1 MTDEDAFHNRIET
14 RHVRREGV
22 HVEPDAARIPLIGT
36 GGVLKTDG
44 HAVNAWFRKRTKSTV
59 ISKEMIFALSKTFV
73 VAALQEETPLPA
85 VADVGGEH
93 VGLELHKVGHS
104 AEILAEGCQK
114 ILNVAGGHGEVLQV
128 GIPVVSLVKLRQ
140 DQASLDRVGHC
151 E

>member
-1 MTDEDAFHNRIET
+1 MTGEDAFHDRIET

-22 HVEPDAARIPLIGT
+22 HVKPDAARIPLIGT

-44 HAVNAWFRKRTKSTV
+44 HAVDAWFQKRTKSTV
-59 ISKEMIFALSKTFV
+59 ISEEVIFALSKTFV

-85 VADVGGEH
+85 VANVGGEH

-114 ILNVAGGHGEVLQV
+114 ILQVAGGHREVLQV

>member
-22 HVEPDAARIPLIGT
+22 DVKPDAARIPLIGT

-44 HAVNAWFRKRTKSTV
+44 HAVDAWFQKRTKSTV
-59 ISKEMIFALSKTFV
+59 ISEEVIFALSKTFV

-85 VADVGGEH
+85 VADVG
-93 VGLELHKVGHS
+93 LELHKVGHS

-114 ILNVAGGHGEVLQV
+114 ILQVAGGHREVLQV

-140 DQASLDRVGHC
+140 EQAGLDRVGHC